1 MCSKTLEDPF
11 YNYISTCEKNIIQ
24 WCLGNTVFDY
34 EMDDEDLCDIC
45 SDCGIADLPSLNNI
59 EGMILDAGKKVFIQ
73 KAFFILK
80 KIKIGLVEF
89 WRVGVGKEI
98 DALWSLEAPTSTI
111 V

>member
-1 MCSKTLEDPF
+1 M
-11 YNYISTCEKNIIQ
+11 
-24 WCLGNTVFDY
+24 GNTVFDD
-34 EMDDEDLCDIC
+34 EMDGEGLCDIC

-59 EGMILDAGKKVFIQ
+59 QEMILDAGKKVFIQ

-89 WRVGVGKEI
+89 WKVVTVKEI
-98 DALWSLEAPTSTI
+98 DTVWSLEAPTFTN